1 VYRVAWAEP
10 VGRGGNGGHHLIVE
24 LITKE
29 YFISFS
35 DKNFLPSQRTG
46 IVLVSLIFSPGG
58 CPSGPADRPS
68 ASISTTYR
76 LDVPLGV

>member
-35 DKNFLPSQRTG
+35 DKKFLPSQRTG
-46 IVLVSLIFSPGG
+46 IVLVTVITGEEAGKNLLF
-58 CPSGPADRPS
+58 
-68 ASISTTYR
+68 
-76 LDVPLGV
+76 